1 MVEFYLRMKRFLIA
15 FSSGLIVLITFNSG
29 RGKSIKAQN
38 LLKSCR
44 NYPYDLGINL
54 KQMRSGSFQLL
65 STSIMNTKIDKTN
78 SISRALRAANL
89 RAKLNISN
97 FIKLTN
103 NSKEKNISEVS
114 FPIRINGRL
123 IKTNSQLKN
132 KIGTEFI
139 YSSSNLSGVSHLAQC
154 KNNRD
159 HVMVTVEITND
170 TIRAANYIEK
180 GK

>member
-1 MVEFYLRMKRFLIA
+1 MKRFLIA

-54 KQMRSGSFQLL
+54 KEMRSGSFQLL

-78 SISRALRAANL
+78 SISRALKAANL

-103 NSKEKNISEVS
+103 NSNEKNISEVS

-139 YSSSNLSGVSHLAQC
+139 YSSSNLIGVSHLAQC

>member
-1 MVEFYLRMKRFLIA
+1 MKRFLIA
-15 FSSGLIVLITFNSG
+15 FSAGLIVLIPFNSG
-29 RGKSIKAQN
+29 RGKPLKAQN

-54 KQMRSGSFQLL
+54 KKMRSGSFQLL
-65 STSIMNTKIDKTN
+65 STSIVNTKIDKIN

-103 NSKEKNISEVS
+103 NSKEKNISKIS

-123 IKTNSQLKN
+123 VKTNSQLKN
-132 KIGTEFI
+132 KISKEFI
-139 YSSSNLSGVSHLAQC
+139 YSSSNLSGVAQIAQC
-154 KNNRD
+154 KKKRD
-159 HVMVTVEITND
+159 HVMVTVVITNE
-170 TIRAANYIEK
+170 TIRAANSI
-180 GK
+180 GKSQ